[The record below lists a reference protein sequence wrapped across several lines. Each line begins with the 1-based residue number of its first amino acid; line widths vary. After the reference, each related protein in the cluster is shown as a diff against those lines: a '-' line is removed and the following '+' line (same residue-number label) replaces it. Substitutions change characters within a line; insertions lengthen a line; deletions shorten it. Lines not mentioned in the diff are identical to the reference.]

1 MASDRIQAGG
11 RPVIRLSRASAP
23 GRQQQSRG
31 GPGLGR
37 GSSERADAGSPDVSQ
52 TVSAADGLLTAVN
65 EAAATLGDQPV
76 ASGLTPAQVLA
87 DPSQREQAARWRAG
101 DSVRRLTSVL
111 ARMVQSL
118 QAYGGAREA
127 PAQPP
132 RQPLLVETRPLR
144 PSRQEAALPGVV
156 GAGSWIRGLGDALRL
171 VRLRLTWRTIL
182 FAVMVLLFPR
192 LVALTAAVAL
202 RLLVKAVVSLLVNV
216 LREVGHQFLGMAHD
230 FEDQIIEWLSFQMGV
245 PSTPAT
251 PSPTRPVDVVT
262 IVLLFLNLRRPWQG
276 GVGEPRG

>member
-1 MASDRIQAGG
+1 M
-11 RPVIRLSRASAP
+11 
-23 GRQQQSRG
+23 
-31 GPGLGR
+31 
-37 GSSERADAGSPDVSQ
+37 SQ

-76 ASGLTPAQVLA
+76 VSGLTPAQVLA

-132 RQPLLVETRPLR
+132 RQPVLVETRPLR
-144 PSRQEAALPGVV
+144 PSRQGAALPSDV

-171 VRLRLTWRTIL
+171 FRLRLTWRTIL

-216 LREVGHQFLGMAHD
+216 LREVCHQFLGMAHD

-245 PSTPAT
+245 GPSGAVQAWWPQVQPSLLKAEAEPPPPPTPPSTPAT